1 MPVRSNIVGIASPE
15 ALEKALRAAYYLADD
30 AIATASYLALAL
42 GKPLLLEGAP
52 GVGKTEA
59 AKAIAAVLGRKLIRL
74 QCYEGID
81 ASAALYE
88 WNYPRQM
95 LAIRQAG
102 EESID
107 IYGEAFLIERPML
120 AALRAPDSTVLL
132 IDEIDRADQEFEAF
146 LLEFLSDFQISIPER
161 GTLRAAEHPVVVLTS
176 NRTRDLH
183 EALRRRCVYHWIDY
197 PTEDREAR
205 IVMMRASS
213 VAEFDRA
220 RGRRRRRQAAAR
232 TAQQGPRGRRGGR
245 LGGSR
250 DVASPGRR
258 ALARRVQTIDW
269 RCAQG
274 RGGSS
279 LHLPPARR
287 ADCGGRGVSDELALP
302 STISVFIS
310 FVALLRANGFAVAPE
325 QTTAFLA
332 AIELLG
338 PRSLEHIRKA
348 GLATLAPPP
357 ERRATYDR
365 LFDLHFRGNEAIER
379 ADGEDEE
386 VVRLQEDGR
395 GEDEP
400 PLADEANASG
410 LAAARAEA
418 LVERSFA
425 RDTTIDALRRLSR
438 EAAARLPRRRGHR
451 RRCAR
456 RGPFADL
463 RRTLRESVRN
473 DGEVLRLG
481 RLRRRARPRR
491 ILLLIDV
498 SGSMKA
504 RTAENMKLA
513 HALSQATRN
522 VEVFTFGTRL
532 TRVTRALRLKRREQ
546 ALNAAAHLVSDWDGG
561 TRIGDALQAFLAVPR
576 FGSYARGAAVV
587 VISDGLERGDPVA
600 LRDAVA
606 KLSRRAWRVSWLTP
620 LATAPGF
627 QPQTEALIAIRRFVD
642 DLVGGGTSA
651 AVVSHLLSLGSRRA
665 A

>member
-1 MPVRSNIVGIASPE
+1 MAVRGNIVGIDSPE
-15 ALEKALRAAYYLADD
+15 ALERALRTAYYLADEGL
-30 AIATASYLALAL
+30 ATAAYLGLAL

-59 AKAIAAVLGRKLIRL
+59 AKAIAAVLGRRLIRL

-107 IYGEAFLIERPML
+107 IYGETFLIERPML
-120 AALRAPDSTVLL
+120 ASLRAPDSTVLL

-161 GTLRAAEHPVVVLTS
+161 GTVRAAERPVVVLTS

-197 PTEDREAR
+197 PTAEREAR

-213 VAEFDRA
+213 VAEVNRA
-220 RGRRRRRQAAAR
+220 RRRRRRRPAAAR
-232 TAQQGPRGRRGGR
+232 TAQQGARNRRGGG
-245 LGGSR
+245 LGRSR
-250 DVASPGRR
+250 HAAARARR
-258 ALARRVQTIDW
+258 ALAGRLQALDRR
-269 RCAQG
+269 RAEG
-274 RGGSS
+274 RGRPH
-279 LHLPPARR
+279 LHLRPARR
-287 ADCGGRGVSDELALP
+287 PARGGCRVSDELQLP
-302 STISVFIS
+302 HAARVFVS
-310 FVALLRANGFAVAPE
+310 FVALLRVNGFAVAPE

-338 PRSLEHIRKA
+338 PRSLEVIRQA

-365 LFDLHFRGNEAIER
+365 LFDIHFLGSEAIDH
-379 ADGEDEE
+379 AGAEDEE
-386 VVRLQEDGR
+386 VVRLQEEGR
-395 GEDEP
+395 GEDETL
-400 PLADEANASG
+400 LADEANESG
-410 LAAARAEA
+410 LVAARAEA
-418 LVERSFA
+418 LVERRFA
-425 RDTTIDALRRLSR
+425 ASATDDALRKLSR
-438 EAAARLPRRRGHR
+438 EAPARLPRRRGHR
-451 RRCAR
+451 RMRAR
-456 RGPFADL
+456 RGPWADL

-481 RLRRRARPRR
+481 RLKRRPRPR
-491 ILLLIDV
+491 KVLLLIDV
-498 SGSMKA
+498 SGSMKG
-504 RTAENMKLA
+504 RTDDNMKLA
-513 HALSQATRN
+513 HAVVHAAPN

-546 ALNAAAHLVSDWDGG
+546 ALSAAAHLVSDWDGG

-587 VISDGLERGDPVA
+587 IVSDGLERGDPTA
-600 LRDAVA
+600 LRDATL
-606 KLSRRAWRVSWLTP
+606 KLSRRAWRLSWLTP
-620 LATAPGF
+620 LAAGPGF

-642 DLVGGGTSA
+642 DLVDGGSTA
-651 AVVSHLLSLGSRRA
+651 AIVSHVLSLGQRKA